1 MCAAA
6 GVGERNRRP
15 MPQNGLAAWRVFLAG
30 NLDVSERKIR
40 ERRLPHE
47 QQEWRK
53 TGRGPLFKP
62 EELESADC
70 CAGLGGRKGG
80 CWQIERGG
88 GGWLWGNLLPGRR
101 TRSECCSWALPRQN
115 KQTKHARLP
124 V

>member
-6 GVGERNRRP
+6 GIGERNRRP
-15 MPQNGLAAWRVFLAG
+15 MPQNSLAAWRVFLAG

-40 ERRLPHE
+40 ERRLPCE
-47 QQEWRK
+47 QQEWRE
-53 TGRGPLFKP
+53 TGRAPLQARGIRVSRF
-62 EELESADC
+62 C
-70 CAGLGGRKGG
+70 GGLGGRKGG
-80 CWQIERGG
+80 CWQIEGGG

-101 TRSECCSWALPRQN
+101 TRSECCSWALPCQN